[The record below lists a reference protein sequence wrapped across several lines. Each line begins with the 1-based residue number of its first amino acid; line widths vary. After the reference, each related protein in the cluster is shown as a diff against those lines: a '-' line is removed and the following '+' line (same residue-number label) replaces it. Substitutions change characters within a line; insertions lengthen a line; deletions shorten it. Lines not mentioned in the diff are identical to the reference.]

1 MKGSD
6 IIDCQV
12 LKSGKCEITQNFNQ
26 NHSGIDLVGENY
38 TLDEVVAH
46 SDGEII
52 ELVDGKNNERG
63 TNSYGNYIKIDHKN
77 GYFTLYAHLEKGL
90 SLKKA
95 TNVKKGQILGKMG
108 DSGNAYG
115 KHLHFEV
122 LKDNKKINPTQYLN
136 KNFIVNE
143 NDAQNTLKYS
153 IGQTVKINEVYVSS
167 TSIEKLTPLIKE
179 GKITKIIKGT
189 RNPYLIEDG
198 KIGWVN
204 DNSIAKVVITNPTI
218 KYLSNKTY
226 KGFSLVDALKQI
238 NIDSSYANRS
248 KIAKLN
254 DINNYTGTAI
264 QNTNMLNLL
273 KQGKL
278 KTN

>member
-38 TLDEVVAH
+38 TLDEVIAH

-77 GYFTLYAHLEKGL
+77 GYFTLYAHLEKRL